1 MLVSK
6 LFQEARG
13 AESQGL
19 KSRGQGGLWAVSCD
33 KESATRRAGGMEL
46 RQRVDDKGIVD
57 NKFVVEES
65 IVHSELGV
73 CK

>member
-1 MLVSK
+1 M
-6 LFQEARG
+6 
-13 AESQGL
+13 
-19 KSRGQGGLWAVSCD
+19 SCD
-33 KESATRRAGGMEL
+33 KESTTRRAGGMEL

-57 NKFVVEES
+57 NKFVIEES